1 MRSVEVAI
9 VGAGVAGLAAA
20 RRLAAHGASVVVL
33 EARNRVG
40 GRVWTIRDERS
51 SVPVELGAEF
61 LHAEAEETRQIAEGA
76 GIGIVD
82 VQGRRWESMNGLL
95 RPMDDFESR
104 LHAVMSRLDPER
116 DPDGSF
122 AGALARLRSIGR
134 ADRRLAR
141 RFVEGFHGA
150 DMKRISEQS
159 IADSA
164 DEPEALL
171 VARVVTGYHSIVQT
185 LAGPVT
191 PRIRLGHA
199 VTGIRWSQTQ
209 VVIDAVASSG
219 RPLPNVSARR
229 AIIAVPLGVLQ
240 APRSAPGSIVFD
252 PAVPAIEHATGKLV
266 MGGVIRVPLLFDEPF
281 WVSERFASR
290 QGGQEFHNMTF
301 VQSLS
306 ADPFPVWWTSSR
318 PNRRC
323 WLDGGVDPTCGAW
336 RMRRLKPWSTWRS
349 SHWLAVLASRCGQSE
364 NTFVLRSYTTGYV
377 IRTRAARTAMS
388 RLAGPARL
396 PHSRAPS
403 GTRCSLLENMRAR
416 AAMERWT
423 GRSRPDTAPRSRC
436 SEPCEERRPPFLFD
450 LENTQAPLAKTRS
463 FQRRL
468 AFRRFSSHSA

>member
-82 VQGRRWESMNGLL
+82 VQGRRWESMNGRL

-240 APRSAPGSIVFD
+240 APRSAPGSIVFN
-252 PAVPAIEHATGKLV
+252 PAVPAVEHATGKL
-266 MGGVIRVPLLFDEPF
+266 
-281 WVSERFASR
+281 
-290 QGGQEFHNMTF
+290 
-301 VQSLS
+301 
-306 ADPFPVWWTSSR
+306 
-318 PNRRC
+318 
-323 WLDGGVDPTCGAW
+323 
-336 RMRRLKPWSTWRS
+336 
-349 SHWLAVLASRCGQSE
+349 
-364 NTFVLRSYTTGYV
+364 
-377 IRTRAARTAMS
+377 
-388 RLAGPARL
+388 
-396 PHSRAPS
+396 SRAPS

-436 SEPCEERRPPFLFD
+436 SEPCEKRRPPFLLD
-450 LENTQAPLAKTRS
+450 LENTRAPLAKTRS